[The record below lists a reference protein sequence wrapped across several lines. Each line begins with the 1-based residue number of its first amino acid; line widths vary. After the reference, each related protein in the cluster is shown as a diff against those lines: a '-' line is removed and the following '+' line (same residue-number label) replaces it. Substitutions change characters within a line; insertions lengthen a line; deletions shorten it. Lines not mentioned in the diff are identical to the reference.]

1 MKKLILSLVLF
12 TASLSGFSQELEF
25 GLKVGISSDKMKL
38 EHASTFVSDL
48 EGNKTYNFGVYGRFK
63 VKVIGLYVQPEAIYN
78 TRASNITITDNGVKN
93 VFLQSASYID
103 IPVLVGLKFLKVF
116 RVYGGPN
123 FQMLVSQK
131 TDIPAGKVEFVKTD
145 LNKKATGMQLG
156 AGLDLAKFRFDAKYD
171 FNVGDMGSP
180 FTYKG
185 NAVSTQN
192 AMFTFQVGI
201 KLFGLL

>member
-1 MKKLILSLVLF
+1 LVFITSSLF
-12 TASLSGFSQELEF
+12 GFSQELEF
-25 GLKVGISSDKMKL
+25 GLKVGLSSNKMEL
-38 EHASTFVSDL
+38 NHDMSFVSNL
-48 EGNKTYNFGVYGRFK
+48 ESNNTYNFGAYGRFK
-63 VKVIGLYVQPEAIYN
+63 VKMVGLYVQPEAIYN

-131 TDIPAGKVEFVKTD
+131 TDIPSGNVDFVKTD
-145 LNKKATGMQLG
+145 LNKRANSIQLG
-156 AGLDLAKFRFDAKYD
+156 VGLDLAKFRFDAKYD
-171 FNVGDMGSP
+171 YNTSDMGSP
-180 FTYKG
+180 FSYKQ
-185 NAVSTQN
+185 NAVNTKN
-192 AMFTFQVGI
+192 AMFTLQVGI